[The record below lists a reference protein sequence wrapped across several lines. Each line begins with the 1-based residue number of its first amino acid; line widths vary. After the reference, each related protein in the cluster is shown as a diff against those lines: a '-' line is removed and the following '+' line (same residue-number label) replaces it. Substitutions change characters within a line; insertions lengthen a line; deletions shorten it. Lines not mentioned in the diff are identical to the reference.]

1 MEVHTMTNTEEL
13 HDLIEDLAGNLEDA
27 ADMLEKI
34 LQVVAPSVQSNDIRV
49 YRKLV
54 ERAQTMLADMSH
66 S

>member
-27 ADMLEKI
+27 AETIEKV
-34 LQVVAPSVQSNDIRV
+34 LKAVAPSIQSNDIRV

-54 ERAQTMLADMSH
+54 ERAQTILGDMSH